1 MFSVRYNGTT
11 TAFEMRAVRA
21 RPSGFEIEFSRPVDT
36 VVARSTASYTIQSYH
51 MTPTS
56 AYGGGSKR
64 GSTTLT
70 PSQIRGDA
78 ATRAQ

>member
-1 MFSVRYNGTT
+1 
-11 TAFEMRAVRA
+11 MRAVRA